1 MFLEILSFLEI
12 DPYNK
17 IILRKFILL
26 ENTILIETAIEA
38 SSFNLYLLTMM
49 CLIMLVVVGAIME
62 LHGNDIELSCFRKTL
77 ILLNSFRIYITI
89 RLISL

>member
-62 LHGNDIELSCFRKTL
+62 LHGNDIELSCFGKTL